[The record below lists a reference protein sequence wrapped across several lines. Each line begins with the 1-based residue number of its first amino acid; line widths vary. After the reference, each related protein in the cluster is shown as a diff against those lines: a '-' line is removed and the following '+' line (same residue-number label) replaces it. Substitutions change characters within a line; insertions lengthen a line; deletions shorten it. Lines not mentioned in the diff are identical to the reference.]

1 MKTDLSTFTGEG
13 SPGISAKVKYLVWLL
28 FSNVFFLTN
37 IPYPNF
43 FKVGILK
50 IFGASIG
57 KHVVIKPWV
66 KIKFPWKLVLADYV
80 WLGEEAWIDNIS
92 EIKIGNHVCIS
103 QGALLLTGN
112 HDYKK
117 SSFDLIS
124 KGIVVE
130 DGVWVGAKATVSGG
144 VVLGSHCVLTVGSF
158 TSKDLAPYTINQ
170 GNPAQVVK
178 HREIS

>member
-13 SPGISAKVKYLVWLL
+13 SPGISAKVKYLLWLL

-37 IPYPNF
+37 IPYPNN

-66 KIKFPWKLVLADYV
+66 KIKFPWKLVLGDYV

-144 VVLGSHCVLTVGSF
+144 VVLGSHSVLTVGSF

>member
-13 SPGISAKVKYLVWLL
+13 SPGIQAKLMYFLWLI

-37 IPYPNF
+37 IPYPNRL
-43 FKVGILK
+43 KVNLLRL
-50 IFGASIG
+50 FGARIG
-57 KHVVIKPWV
+57 DHVVIKPWV
-66 KIKFPWKLVLADYV
+66 KIKFPWKLQVGNYV
-80 WLGEEAWIDNIS
+80 WIGEEAWIDNLS
-92 EIKIGNHVCIS
+92 EVIIYDHACIS
-103 QGALLLTGN
+103 QGALLITGN

-117 SSFDLIS
+117 SSFDLITRN
-124 KGIVVE
+124 IVIE
-130 DGVWVGAKATVSGG
+130 EGAWIGAKSMVSGG
-144 VVLGSHCVLTVGSF
+144 VRVGSHSVLTVGSF

>member
-37 IPYPNF
+37 IPYPNI

-92 EIKIGNHVCIS
+92 EIKI
-103 QGALLLTGN
+103 
-112 HDYKK
+112 
-117 SSFDLIS
+117 
-124 KGIVVE
+124 
-130 DGVWVGAKATVSGG
+130 
-144 VVLGSHCVLTVGSF
+144 
-158 TSKDLAPYTINQ
+158 P
-170 GNPAQVVK
+170 
-178 HREIS
+178 

>member
-13 SPGISAKVKYLVWLL
+13 SPGFIAKVKYFIWLL

-37 IPYPNF
+37 IPYPNVLKVSILRYF
-43 FKVGILK
+43 GAKVGQ
-50 IFGASIG
+50 
-57 KHVVIKPWV
+57 HVVIKPWV
-66 KIKFPWKLVLADYV
+66 KIKFPWKLTLGDYV

-92 EIKIGNHVCIS
+92 EIIIGNHVCIS

-117 SSFDLIS
+117 SSFDLMTQ
-124 KGIVVE
+124 GIKVE
-130 DGVWVGAKATVSGG
+130 DGVWIGAKSIVSGG
-144 VVLGSHCVLTVGSF
+144 VILKSHSVLTVGSF
-158 TSKDLAPYTINQ
+158 TSKDLAPFTINQ

-178 HREIS
+178 QREIN